1 MVRRQIP
8 ASPIVRDAEPMLHLQ
23 MAAQDFAAEAT
34 FEADD
39 IVALHRSAD
48 RHRRPRRLLHRYGS
62 AETGKSAVYVD
73 DQSYELVRFDR
84 VPHIAAD
91 DLRDV
96 TEIDFRR
103 PVFLCQRDLPSD
115 RPWPL
120 F

>member
-8 ASPIVRDAEPMLHLQ
+8 ASPIIRDAKPMLHLQ

-39 IVALHRSAD
+39 IIALHRSAD

-62 AETGKSAVYVD
+62 AETGKRAVYVD

-84 VPHIAAD
+84 VVPHIAAD
-91 DLRDV
+91 PRRDG
-96 TEIDFRR
+96 DR
-103 PVFLCQRDLPSD
+103 LPAAGLLV
-115 RPWPL
+115 PT
-120 F
+120 